1 MMWLHRLL
9 NPHCEHC
16 REQEREAKHCNN
28 CDMWKQ
34 EVARLQIENDRL
46 LERILN
52 PPTKDE
58 TSKSTDINE
67 FKPIV
72 PRSIP
77 WNERRKLLEQEDKN
91 RAQLLKQN
99 SASDMDKLE
108 EEIINAPRSN

>member
-1 MMWLHRLL
+1 MMWLHRWL
-9 NPHCEHC
+9 NPHCPHC
-16 REQEREAKHCNN
+16 AELKREEKHCTN

-52 PPTKDE
+52 PPIKDE
-58 TSKSTDINE
+58 TSKPIDINE

-72 PRSIP
+72 PRSVP
-77 WNERRKLLEQEDKN
+77 WNERRKLLEQEDRN

-99 SASDMDKLE
+99 SASDMGKLE
-108 EEIINAPRSN
+108 KEIINAGKN